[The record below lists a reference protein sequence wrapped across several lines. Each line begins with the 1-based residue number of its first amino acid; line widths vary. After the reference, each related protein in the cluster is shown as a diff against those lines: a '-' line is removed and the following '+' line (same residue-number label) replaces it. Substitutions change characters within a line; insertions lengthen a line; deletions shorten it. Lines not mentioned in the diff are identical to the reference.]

1 MEMESVFCDV
11 RFKFRIIYKHNLG
24 SQCVLAHV

>member
-1 MEMESVFCDV
+1 MYDLT
-11 RFKFRIIYKHNLG
+11 FRVIYKHNLG